1 MTCRLLIA
9 DDEHMIS
16 ESLSTMDEWAER
28 DVDVVGTAANG
39 REVMDWLE
47 RTHIDLLITD
57 IQMPDMN
64 GLELMEHLH
73 KHRPDIHMIVISGYE
88 EFDYVKKAMKYRAA
102 GYVLKPIDTDELL
115 AIVDDILATETP
127 RQASTEEADPEL
139 VPMTYHENVVE
150 RAITFMHD
158 HLDNDISLK
167 DAAEQFHLTTQY
179 FGQVFKSVTGQTF
192 LSFLTQ
198 IRMEKACELLRNPEL
213 TQYAV
218 GEMVGY
224 KDSRYFSKVFHKT
237 YGMTPRDYR
246 RQLMKKKRC
255 DL

>member
-9 DDEHMIS
+9 DDERIIS
-16 ESLSTMDEWAER
+16 ESLSTMEEWTER
-28 DVDVVGTAANG
+28 GIDVVGTAASG
-39 REVMDWLE
+39 REVIDWLE
-47 RTHIDLLITD
+47 RTRIDLLITD

-73 KHRPDIHMIVISGYE
+73 KHRPEIHMIVISGYE

-115 AIVDDILATETP
+115 AIVDDILAKNTSRP
-127 RQASTEEADPEL
+127 QNIEEADPEL
-139 VPMTYHENVVE
+139 VPMTYHETVVE
-150 RAITFMHD
+150 RAIAYMHD
-158 HLDNDISLK
+158 HLDKDISLK
-167 DAAEQFHLTTQY
+167 EAAEQFHLTTQY

-192 LSFLTQ
+192 LSYLTQ
-198 IRMEKACELLRNPEL
+198 IRMEKACELLKNPEL

-218 GEMVGY
+218 GELVGY
-224 KDSRYFSKVFHKT
+224 KDPRYFSKVFHKT

-246 RQLMKKKRC
+246 RQLVKK
-255 DL
+255 DSI